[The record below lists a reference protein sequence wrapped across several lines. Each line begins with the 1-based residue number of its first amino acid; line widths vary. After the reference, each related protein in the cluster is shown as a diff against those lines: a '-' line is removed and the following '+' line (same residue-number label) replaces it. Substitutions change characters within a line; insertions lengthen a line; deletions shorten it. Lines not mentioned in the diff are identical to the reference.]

1 MTLNLNKKLGLL
13 FSRWESINNSILS
26 QTNVRCKKTAA
37 TYPYNVDIR
46 VEMAQNGTDLATYG
60 NLFRNY
66 YLIIYGTHGYVNNT
80 DSDKTWDYHTAYD
93 VTNNTL
99 KMNVA
104 LDMNNK
110 KIKNFNFPNVFKS
123 DGTVGM
129 TGNINMGFNTI
140 KNLAKPVN
148 NNDAV
153 RKRYVDNYVK
163 MNAAGKKVKLS
174 YSTDT
179 QNYDLLLS
187 TDDSVFKIT
196 PDNNNYFIHYIV
208 TSFNRGI
215 RITTI
220 KFYNNN
226 SLL

>member
-1 MTLNLNKKLGLL
+1 
-13 FSRWESINNSILS
+13 
-26 QTNVRCKKTAA
+26 
-37 TYPYNVDIR
+37 
-46 VEMAQNGTDLATYG
+46 
-60 NLFRNY
+60 
-66 YLIIYGTHGYVNNT
+66 
-80 DSDKTWDYHTAYD
+80 
-93 VTNNTL
+93 
-99 KMNVA
+99 
-104 LDMNNK
+104 
-110 KIKNFNFPNVFKS
+110 
-123 DGTVGM
+123 
-129 TGNINMGFNTI
+129 MGFNII

-153 RKRYVDNYVK
+153 RKRYVDNYVN

-179 QNYDLLLS
+179 QNYYLLLN

-215 RITTI
+215 RIATI

-226 SLL
+226 LLLDRVFNIAISRHNFMIHHSFYREVTKIEVRTDNYIPTNQDFPFFISYEFFSSNIIL